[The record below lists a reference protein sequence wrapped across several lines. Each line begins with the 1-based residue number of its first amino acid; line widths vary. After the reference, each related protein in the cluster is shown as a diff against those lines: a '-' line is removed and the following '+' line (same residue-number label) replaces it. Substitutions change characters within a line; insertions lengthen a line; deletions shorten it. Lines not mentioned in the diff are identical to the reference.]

1 MNDEAKS
8 FVVYDDIEA
17 VLDELT
23 DEQVGR
29 LFRGMVSYHSSG
41 EDPEF
46 DGVLK
51 YVFIPIKQGIDRN
64 AEKYQKRCEKNR
76 ENVRKRYEKVGLEG
90 FQSTNVY
97 DGIRSNTMATN
108 SNSNTNTN
116 TNTNS
121 KSNTNTKSTE
131 VDVWALSRS
140 VLSHLNKEAGTS
152 YRVDDAEYVR
162 LISDLS
168 HKGYTESQM
177 IEVID
182 KKCADW
188 LGDPKVEQYL
198 RPRTLF
204 GQKFEEYLNAPV
216 SAKLKERAEKKKQQD
231 REMAELQRGTEA
243 LNRLFEKGQARHEQF
258 MREHG
263 LRSEAA
269 NE

>member
-1 MNDEAKS
+1 MDKG
-8 FVVYDDIEA
+8 FLVFGDIEET
-17 VLDELT
+17 LDDLT

-29 LFRGMVSYHSSG
+29 LFRAMVSYHNTG
-41 EDPEF
+41 ERPEF
-46 DGVLK
+46 EDVALHFAFK
-51 YVFIPIKQGIDRN
+51 PIRQQMDRG
-64 AEKYQKRCEKNR
+64 AEAYKKRCEQNR
-76 ENVRKRYEKVGLEG
+76 QNSLKRVERERLVAMAAIG
-90 FQSTNVY
+90 S
-97 DGIRSNTMATN
+97 DGSLTKTKTETD
-108 SNSNTNTN
+108 SD
-116 TNTNS
+116 S
-121 KSNTNTKSTE
+121 KAEADTE
-131 VDVWALSRS
+131 SAGADVWSLSRS
-140 VLSHLNKEAGTS
+140 VLSYLNKEAGTS

-177 IEVID
+177 IEVVD

-204 GQKFEEYLNAPV
+204 GQKFEEYLNAPA
-216 SAKLKERAEKKKQQD
+216 SAKMKERAEKKKQQD

-263 LRSEAA
+263 LRSEAT